1 MHKKIGGKATIIYN
15 VGLGSFGNEDKQQ
28 PNEVVNKNRRQ
39 REIMFEVRNATY
51 VREIQDIKGGRK
63 TCFG

>member
-1 MHKKIGGKATIIYN
+1 MHKKIGGMATIIYN

-51 VREIQDIKGGRK
+51 VREI
-63 TCFG
+63 